1 MPTRLA
7 FRHTPREFR
16 NRHSSRVGKNRAA
29 GFVGW
34 ADKEVV
40 EDRVVVAAIVAAV
53 DRAAAADKVAEAG
66 MEGRVDLL
74 AVDKWV
80 GANC

>member
-29 GFVGW
+29 GFAGW
-34 ADKEVV
+34 VDKEFV
-40 EDRVVVAAIVAAV
+40 EDRVVEAGIVVAV
-53 DRAAAADKVAEAG
+53 DRAAAAGKVVEEG

-74 AVDKWV
+74 AVDKWAGV
-80 GANC
+80 NC